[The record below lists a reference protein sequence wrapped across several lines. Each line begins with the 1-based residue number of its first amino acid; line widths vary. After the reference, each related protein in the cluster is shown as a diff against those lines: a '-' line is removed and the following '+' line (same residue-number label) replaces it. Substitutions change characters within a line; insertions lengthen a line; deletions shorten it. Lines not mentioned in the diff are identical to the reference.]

1 MQNIIKID
9 PKIRAK
15 HSDLHIEPHVVRL
28 TEGFDSETTEQFHE
42 DFEKALNKNK
52 KLIPVVIDSYG
63 GQVYSLMQCISI
75 IKASPLPVAT
85 ICTGKAMSCGAM
97 LFMFG
102 TEGLRFM
109 TEEATLMIHE
119 VSSIAFG
126 KVEEI
131 KADAKEVE
139 RLNNLIFNMAAKHIG
154 KSENYFLDMLH
165 KHKHAE
171 VYLTSKE
178 ARKHNI
184 CNHVGLPQLLTE
196 VKVKQTLIV
205 NGKKIIV

>member
-9 PKIRAK
+9 PRIKAK
-15 HSDLHIEPHVVRL
+15 HSDLHVEPHVVRL
-28 TEGFDSETTEQFHE
+28 VEGFNEETSELFHE

-52 KLIPVVIDSYG
+52 KIIPVVIDSYG

-75 IKASPLPVAT
+75 IKSSPLPVAT

-109 TEEATLMIHE
+109 TEQATLMIHE
-119 VSSIAFG
+119 VSSFTIG

-131 KADAKEVE
+131 KADAKEVD
-139 RLNNLIFNMAAKHIG
+139 RLNNLIFTMAAKHIG
-154 KSENYFLDMLH
+154 KSPKYFLDMLH
-165 KHKHAE
+165 KHNHAE
-171 VYLTSKE
+171 IYLTAENAK
-178 ARKHNI
+178 KNNI
-184 CNHVGLPQLLTE
+184 CNHIGMPQIITE
-196 VKVKQTLIV
+196 VKVKQKIVV
-205 NGKKIIV
+205 NGKQIEF